1 MFAGLEVAKAA
12 THQLTWV
19 SAAAYAAQYLS
30 AEDSWTIAYFRGLLS
45 DEITCI
51 APELDGVMGMMAVGL
66 SGDDIKPYLPAASE
80 KSGDDT
86 VVVACFNAPQSV
98 TLSGSRQAL
107 TELEDQL
114 KANGIFARQ
123 LAVDIAYHSPYMKLI
138 AQKYLDALEH
148 IRPMADRSPIA
159 TVMISTV
166 TGAAVAS
173 TDLGAE
179 YWVKN
184 LTSPVRFAQALQHLL
199 PVQAASARRR
209 KADKV
214 TIDTVLE
221 FGPHA
226 ALQGPLKQILTK
238 QGYSES
244 ISYSPVQ
251 IRGKNAHTT
260 ALQTAAH
267 LWSHGF
273 SINLVSLNTPSTLE
287 PPRVLENLP
296 SYPWK

>member
-1 MFAGLEVAKAA
+1 
-12 THQLTWV
+12 
-19 SAAAYAAQYLS
+19 
-30 AEDSWTIAYFRGLLS
+30 
-45 DEITCI
+45 
-51 APELDGVMGMMAVGL
+51 MGMMAVGL
-66 SGDDIKPYLPAASE
+66 SGDDIESYLPAASE
-80 KSGDDT
+80 DSGDT
-86 VVVACFNAPQSV
+86 VVIACFNAPHSV

-107 TELEDQL
+107 TEIEDQL
-114 KANGIFARQ
+114 KAKGIFARQ

-138 AQKYLDALEH
+138 ADKYLDALKH
-148 IRPMADRSPIA
+148 ISPVVDRSPPA
-159 TVMISTV
+159 AVMISTV
-166 TGAAVAS
+166 TGAAVGS

-184 LTSPVRFAQALQHLL
+184 LTSPVRFVQALQHLL

-214 TIDTVLE
+214 TIDTILE

-251 IRGKNAHTT
+251 IRGKNAHAT

-273 SINLVSLNTPSTLE
+273 SINLASLNTPSTLE